1 MQIYHEE
8 PYLEIKEI
16 ITACGIDYDTIKKGI
31 KRGSSIWQSVKLPN
45 EDQRMTW
52 IRYST
57 MSPDYK
63 TAICNCLYDGFDPLT
78 WHKMQA
84 MRGDIVSSWDYE
96 ETLED
101 FLLEAC
107 EKGYIKR
114 LKKYADIKTEHGELR
129 ERQLKCLSRAAAV
142 LDEVVEWYSTK
153 GLKWK
158 DSSGYE
164 TATKWIAEHQ
174 KLYFPLKYL
183 PMNKVRFKEKVDLMV
198 KEKLAGHEVI
208 KLPRADNDH
217 KVKFDDTVK
226 KEILSLVVRQMISGK
241 GWSNQQIIRMVQKR
255 YTLWEESVP
264 SEATVRRLMN
274 LPKTQAIVNSVRFDD
289 GSKKKQKWRTSTPL
303 ARAMFAGDC
312 WEMDGT
318 KVQWDGFE
326 VDGVRR
332 SLYIVACRDVYSGAY
347 LGWSYGLAENSDM
360 YWEALRM
367 AVEITSQLPYELRV
381 DRFSK
386 TKELDTLFE
395 KMEKLGMKYTEGKV
409 STSKAMMERGFK
421 TLQEVFESQEKM
433 WIGEGILS
441 GDENSRPT
449 AVYLQASRKRLKSE
463 GWDWDKAW
471 TTHNELM
478 MRYNSTKFS
487 EYSKRFKNIEQSP
500 MQLYETC
507 EKPTTLKLE
516 IWDKPALFWAE
527 QLREIKNYQL
537 VFERRGEKAITF
549 DLNDVQYAHI
559 HTNYPK
565 VTVRYDKET
574 LEEIMLFDPKT
585 DKHLATIKRFVK
597 IQLYG
602 KDAEF
607 GRNQEYQTNRKAL
620 QAELKKQRI
629 ETLAGGEREVLNEG
643 DLRLGAIIN
652 KDDKEMAEDRA
663 MEEYRLKN
671 PPMSKGILHTSKITK
686 TAKNKVQQ
694 VKESTNT
701 EGTLT
706 VAMSD
711 KELERMA
718 ISSW

>member
-1 MQIYHEE
+1 MQIYLEE
-8 PYLEIKEI
+8 PYLEIEEI
-16 ITACGIDYDTIKKGI
+16 VESCKIHVNTIKNGI
-31 KRGSSIWQSVKLPN
+31 SRNATCWHSAKLPDQ
-45 EDQRMTW
+45 DQRRTW

-57 MSPDYK
+57 MKEEYK
-63 TAICNCLYDGFDPLT
+63 TAVCQKYFDGYDPLT
-78 WHKMQA
+78 WHKMRQ
-84 MRGDIVSSWDYE
+84 MRGDIVSSWDFE

-101 FLLEAC
+101 RLLEAC
-107 EKGYIKR
+107 ETGYIKR

-129 ERQLKCLSRAAAV
+129 ERQLKCLARAATV
-142 LDEVVEWYSTK
+142 LDEVVEWYETK

-158 DSSGYE
+158 DSSGYDI
-164 TATKWIAEHQ
+164 ATKWIAEHQ

-183 PMNKVRFKEKVDLMV
+183 PMNKTRFKEKIDLMV
-198 KEKLAGHEVI
+198 KENYAGHEVI

-241 GWSNQQIIRMVQKR
+241 GWSNQQIIRMVMRR
-255 YTLWEESVP
+255 YMMWEEMVP

-367 AVEITSQLPYELRV
+367 AVEITGTLPYELRV

-386 TKELDTLFE
+386 TNELETLFE
-395 KMEKLGMKYTEGKV
+395 KMQKMGMKYTEGKV

-433 WIGEGILS
+433 WIGEGIPS

-449 AVYLQASRKRLKSE
+449 AQYLQGSRKRLKSE

-478 MRYNSTKFS
+478 IRYNSVKFS
-487 EYSKRFKNIEQSP
+487 EYSKRFKSIEQSP

-507 EKPTTLKLE
+507 EKPDTVKLE

-527 QLREIKNYQL
+527 QTREIKNYQL
-537 VFERRGEKAITF
+537 QFERRGEGTIIF

-559 HTNYPK
+559 HTHYPK

-574 LEEIMLFDPKT
+574 LEEVMIFDPKT
-585 DKHLATIKRFVK
+585 DKHLATIKRFEK

-607 GRNQEYQTNRKAL
+607 GRNQDYQTKRKEL
-620 QAELKKQRI
+620 QAELKKQRND
-629 ETLAGGEREVLNEG
+629 TLAGGEREVLNEG
-643 DLRLGAIIN
+643 DLRLGAIIA

-671 PPMSKGILHTSKITK
+671 PPMSTSILHTSKITK
-686 TAKNKVQQ
+686 GKKEKA
-694 VKESTNT
+694 VKEKVVTT
-701 EGTLT
+701 VEGILQ
-706 VAMSD
+706 VLSD
-711 KELERMA
+711 KELERIA
-718 ISSW
+718 ISAW